1 MTSPLD
7 GVRVLDLGG
16 ELAAYGTKILADLG
30 ADVVK
35 VEPQG
40 GDRQRRRPPFAGQA
54 PNLEPG
60 LESSLTFAYYNAN
73 KRGVRL
79 DWADPASQ
87 AELARLAAGCD
98 VVVISPSARQ
108 PVPGWDRDTRRL
120 SWAGPDTVICCLTPY
135 GLDGPLRARR
145 ATQLTAYADSGGMW
159 SIGPAQGPPRVIPA
173 FPFYDELSAHGAFC
187 VMVALRE
194 RPQAGGQVIDLSL
207 HDLLAYRESTA
218 VSYYT
223 MVGRSVTSRSRL
235 PAMPPTGIWDVSD
248 GQVELLIWNPPHWD
262 GFLEIVGRPQ
272 DLLDPALRDRVER
285 HARADQLVPRVR
297 ELLAPFTMQGF
308 WDLALAHRVPCA
320 PVNTILQVTR
330 DPQLASRG
338 FWADHD
344 RPGTG
349 PFRAPGRPL
358 RSSAPLLSYR
368 REAPLLG
375 EHDQDLL
382 DGRWAAAAASA
393 PPAGASAPP
402 AGASAPPAGP
412 RLGDLKVLSFGTAIA
427 GNVSATTLA
436 ELGADVVKIESPD
449 RPDPLR
455 LPGIPGLPKAFD
467 PAGRP
472 VSLLFSSY
480 SRSGRTLT
488 LDMKSPAGLETFR
501 QLARRADVLID
512 NFATGV
518 MAGWGLT
525 PESLAAVNPGLIW
538 VSVSGYGR
546 TGPRATAMAYG
557 SNVNGFMGLTRVWS
571 PHGSQFDYTAVAH
584 VLITIFAALAHR
596 DRTGEGSYTEIAQAE
611 AGGAMLAPLFLQA
624 LATGQD
630 VWPEPNHVPGSYL
643 SGVFAAAGQD
653 AWLAVE
659 LEDASDWDAAAA
671 LLGVPELSVGANSP
685 PPAAVNK
692 LKEVIAAWAQ
702 TLTPTQAARQLQA
715 AGLAAAAVQEIAD
728 LFTDPGLWAR
738 NGLAELHLP
747 DTDVT
752 TWVTAPF
759 QRMQSPRAHV
769 RWPSPHPG
777 QHTAEILRDWLTPEA
792 SPVSETHPKQDFRS

>member
-16 ELAAYGTKILADLG
+16 ELSAYGTKILADLG

-35 VEPQG
+35 VEPAG
-40 GDRQRRRPPFAGQA
+40 GDRQRRRPPFAAGVPA
-54 PNLEPG
+54 P
-60 LESSLTFAYYNAN
+60 ESSLTFAYYNAN
-73 KRGVRL
+73 KRGVQL
-79 DWADPASQ
+79 DWTAPDDAAAAV
-87 AELARLAAGCD
+87 AELGRLAAGCD
-98 VVVISPSARQ
+98 VVVLSPSARQ
-108 PVPGWDRDTRRL
+108 PVPGWDRDTRSL

-135 GLDGPLRARR
+135 GLDGPWRDRR

-159 SIGPAQGPPRVIPA
+159 SIGPAEGPPRVIPA
-173 FPFYDELSAHGAFC
+173 FPFYDELSAHAAFTI
-187 VMVALRE
+187 MVALRE

-207 HDLLAYRESTA
+207 HDLLAFRESTA

-223 MVGRSVTSRSRL
+223 MVGRSVMSRNRVPS
-235 PAMPPTGIWDVSD
+235 MPPTGIWDVTD
-248 GQVELLIWNPPHWD
+248 GQIEMLIWNPPHWD
-262 GFLEIVGRPQ
+262 GFLEIVGRPA

-285 HARADQLVPRVR
+285 FARAGQLVPRVR

-308 WDLALAHRVPCA
+308 WDLALTHRVPCA
-320 PVNTILQVTR
+320 PVNTILQVTQ
-330 DPQLASRG
+330 DPQLASRD
-338 FWADHD
+338 FWAQHD
-344 RPGTG
+344 RPHTG
-349 PFRAPGRPL
+349 SFRAPGRPL

-375 EHDQDLL
+375 EHDEELL
-382 DGRWAAAAASA
+382 GGRWAASRTSE
-393 PPAGASAPP
+393 PWSL
-402 AGASAPPAGP
+402 PAGP
-412 RLGDLKVLSFGTAIA
+412 RLGELKVLSFGTAIA

-436 ELGADVVKIESPD
+436 EMGADVVKIESPD

-467 PAGRP
+467 PSGRP
-472 VSLLFSSY
+472 VSALFSSY

-488 LDMKSPAGLETFR
+488 LDMKSPEGLETFR
-501 QLARRADVLID
+501 RLARRADVLID

-518 MAGWGLT
+518 MASWGLT
-525 PESLAAVNPGLIW
+525 PESIAATNPRLIW

-546 TGPRATAMAYG
+546 TGRRATAMAYG

-596 DRTGEGSYTEIAQAE
+596 DRSGQGCYTEIAQAE
-611 AGGAMLAPLFLQA
+611 AGGVMLAPLFLEA

-630 VWPEPNHVPGSYL
+630 VWPEPNEVPGSYL

-659 LEDASDWDAAAA
+659 LEDASDWDAAAS
-671 LLGVPELSVGANSP
+671 LLGVPELRIGTNGPPSP
-685 PPAAVNK
+685 EAVTD
-692 LKEVIAAWAQ
+692 LKKVIAAWAQ
-702 TLTPTQAARQLQA
+702 TLTPAQGARQLQA
-715 AGLAAAAVQEIAD
+715 AGLPAAAVQEIAD
-728 LFTDPGLWAR
+728 LFADAGLWAH
-738 NGLAELHLP
+738 GALAQLHLP
-747 DTDVT
+747 NTDITTYVT
-752 TWVTAPF
+752 GPF
-759 QRMQSPRAHV
+759 QRMQTPQAHV

-777 QHTAEILRDWLTPEA
+777 EHTDEILRDWL
-792 SPVSETHPKQDFRS
+792 